1 MFEFPFPQNENE
13 RLTALAGYDLM
24 DSGKDKEFDDIASIA
39 AAICG
44 IPISLITFI
53 DDKRQYFK
61 SHIGTDFTENQRELS
76 FCTHAI
82 ASSDDV
88 MIVQDA
94 TKDARFADNP
104 MVTGPTKLVFYA
116 GVPLVN
122 EEGYALGTICV
133 LDQQQHELSEEQV
146 SALKSLAKQVVD
158 KIELKRKIARLE
170 KTNHELTNSNVLIQK
185 FASMAAHDIKNP
197 LSSMLLTS
205 QLLRANMEKEGDERS
220 LKLIDIN
227 ITSTRTLLS
236 LVDEM
241 LEYSKSPGSL
251 IARKQ
256 KINLR
261 TLFDRLKN
269 LVQVPANFRI
279 DFYSPLTEIF
289 YSVIAI
295 EQILLNLISNA
306 IRYNDKS
313 EGKVIVSILD
323 VEDYYMLEVADNG
336 IGIAPEFHQQIFSS
350 NFTLNQTDRF
360 EQKGTG
366 IGLSTV
372 KDLVNVLNGDIHLK
386 SQLGAGSVFTVKFSK
401 SI

>member
-1 MFEFPFPQNENE
+1 MFEFPLPQNENE
-13 RLTALAGYDLM
+13 RLTALADYDLM
-24 DSGKDKEFDDIASIA
+24 DSGEDKEFDAIASIA

-82 ASSDDV
+82 ASSEDI

-94 TKDARFADNP
+94 TKDSRFADNP

-116 GVPLVN
+116 GVPLIS
-122 EEGYALGTICV
+122 EDGYALGTICV
-133 LDQQQHELSEEQV
+133 IDQQVHDLSAEQV
-146 SALKSLAKQVVD
+146 AALKSLALQVVD
-158 KIELKRKIARLE
+158 KIELKRKVAKLE
-170 KTNHELTNSNVLIQK
+170 KANHELMNSNVLIQK

-205 QLLRANMEKEGDERS
+205 QLIRATTEKVGDERV

-256 KINLR
+256 KINLK
-261 TLFDRLKN
+261 TLFERLKN
-269 LVQVPANFRI
+269 LVQIPANFRI
-279 DFYSPLTEIF
+279 DFHSPLTEIF

-306 IRYNDKS
+306 IRYNDKA
-313 EGKVIVSILD
+313 EGKVIVSIVD
-323 VEDYYMLEVADNG
+323 VDDHYLLEVADNG
-336 IGIAPEFHQQIFSS
+336 VGIAPQFHQQIFSS

-372 KDLVNVLNGDIHLK
+372 KDLVNVLNGDIQLK

>member
-1 MFEFPFPQNENE
+1 MSEFPYPLNEKE
-13 RLTALAGYDLM
+13 RLAVLKSYGLM
-24 DSGKDKEFDDIASIA
+24 DSGADKEFDAIASIA

-53 DDKRQYFK
+53 DDERQYFK

-82 ASSDDV
+82 ASSEDIL
-88 MIVQDA
+88 IVQDA
-94 TKDARFADNP
+94 TKDVRFADNP

-133 LDQQQHELSEEQV
+133 IDQKVHDLSAEQV
-146 SALKSLAKQVVD
+146 AALKSLAVQVVD
-158 KIELKRKIARLE
+158 KIELKRKVAKLE
-170 KTNHELTNSNVLIQK
+170 KANHELMNSNVLIQK

-205 QLLRANMEKEGDERS
+205 QLLRASTEKAGDERS

-256 KINLR
+256 KINLK
-261 TLFDRLKN
+261 TLFERLKN
-269 LVQVPANFRI
+269 LVQVPANFRV
-279 DFYSPLTEIF
+279 DFNSPLTEIY

-306 IRYNDKS
+306 IRYNDKA
-313 EGKVIVSILD
+313 EGTVIVSILD
-323 VEDYYMLEVADNG
+323 VEGHYMLEVADNG
-336 IGIAPEFHQQIFSS
+336 VGIAPEFHQQIFSS

-360 EQKGTG
+360 EKKGTG

-372 KDLVNVLNGDIHLK
+372 KDLVNVLNGDIQLK
-386 SQLGAGSVFTVKFSK
+386 SQLGAGSVFTVRFSK

>member
-1 MFEFPFPQNENE
+1 MIKFPYPANEKE
-13 RLTALAGYDLM
+13 RLSVLAGYDLM
-24 DSGKDKEFDDIASIA
+24 DSGVDKEFDAIAGIA

-82 ASSDDV
+82 ASSEDI

-94 TKDARFADNP
+94 TKDVRFANNP
-104 MVTGPTKLVFYA
+104 MVTGPAKLVFYA
-116 GVPLVN
+116 GVPLIN
-122 EEGYALGTICV
+122 EDGYALGTICV
-133 LDQQQHELSEEQV
+133 IDQKVHDLSAEQV
-146 SALKSLAKQVVD
+146 AALKSLALQVVD
-158 KIELKRKIARLE
+158 KIELKRKVAKLE
-170 KTNHELTNSNVLIQK
+170 KANRELMNSNVLIQK

-205 QLLRANMEKEGDERS
+205 QLLRASTEKVGDERS

-256 KINLR
+256 HINLR
-261 TLFDRLKN
+261 NLFDRLKN

-279 DFYSPLTEIF
+279 DFHSPLTEIY

-306 IRYNDKS
+306 IRYNDKA

-323 VEDYYMLEVADNG
+323 VDNHYMLEVADNG
-336 IGIAPEFHQQIFSS
+336 VGIAPEFHQQIFSA
-350 NFTLNQTDRF
+350 NFTLNQADRF

-372 KDLVNVLNGDIHLK
+372 KDLVNVLNGDIQLK
-386 SQLGAGSVFTVKFSK
+386 SQLGAGSVFTVRFSK
-401 SI
+401 SN

>member
-1 MFEFPFPQNENE
+1 MINFPYPANEQK
-13 RLTALAGYDLM
+13 RLGILADYDLM
-24 DSGKDKEFDDIASIA
+24 DSGNDKEFDAIARIA

-82 ASSDDV
+82 ASSDDI

-94 TKDARFADNP
+94 TKDVRFADNP
-104 MVTGPTKLVFYA
+104 MVTGPAKLVFYA
-116 GVPLVN
+116 GVPLIN
-122 EEGYALGTICV
+122 EAGYALGTICV
-133 LDQQQHELSEEQV
+133 IDQEVHELSAEQV
-146 SALKSLAKQVVD
+146 AALKSLALQVVD
-158 KIELKRKIARLE
+158 KIELKRKIAKLE
-170 KTNHELTNSNVLIQK
+170 KANHELMNSNVLIQK

-205 QLLRANMEKEGDERS
+205 QLLRASTEKLGDERS

-256 KINLR
+256 KINLG

-269 LVQVPANFRI
+269 LVQVPSNFRI
-279 DFYSPLTEIF
+279 DFHSPLTEIF

-306 IRYNDKS
+306 IRYNDKA

-323 VEDYYMLEVADNG
+323 VDNHYMLEVADNG
-336 IGIAPEFHQQIFSS
+336 VGIAAEFHQQIFSA
-350 NFTLNQTDRF
+350 NFTLNQADRF

-372 KDLVNVLNGDIHLK
+372 KDLVNVLNGDIQLK
-386 SQLGAGSVFTVKFSK
+386 SQLGAGSVFTVRFSK
-401 SI
+401 SN